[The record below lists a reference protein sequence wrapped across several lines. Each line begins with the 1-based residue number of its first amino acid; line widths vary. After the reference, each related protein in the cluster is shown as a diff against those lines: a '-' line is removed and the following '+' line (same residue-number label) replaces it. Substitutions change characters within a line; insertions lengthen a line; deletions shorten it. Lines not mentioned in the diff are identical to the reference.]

1 MNDDLV
7 WRKIPVEIMNVHT
20 KKKTWIEVY
29 KENIVFNGNKPVEIK
44 GVFRTQYNVW
54 RGFYKNEDVILDILE
69 DKTLE
74 QVLEEESKSAE
85 TIKEDDYEIYDLEE
99 VPEEKFYNSF
109 EFIYNDILKKDAGK
123 FAGISVPEGA
133 PLLQLEEVMKK
144 NVGFKPIGKT
154 KLKTKAAIIFENNEK
169 ERNFIIL
176 DNYKNWENYATAQK
190 IALRHKNK

>member
-20 KKKTWIEVY
+20 KRKTWVEVY
-29 KENIVFNGNKPVEIK
+29 KENIVFKDNKPVEIK

-54 RGFYKNEDVILDILE
+54 RGFSKTEEVILNILE

-74 QVLEEESKSAE
+74 QVLEEENKSS
-85 TIKEDDYEIYDLEE
+85 TLKEDDYEIYDLEE
-99 VPEEKFYNSF
+99 VQEEKFYNSF

-133 PLLQLEEVMKK
+133 PLLQLEEIMKK

>member
-74 QVLEEESKSAE
+74 QVLEEESKSS
-85 TIKEDDYEIYDLEE
+85 TLKEDDYEIYDLEE
-99 VPEEKFYNSF
+99 VPE
-109 EFIYNDILKKDAGK
+109 I
-123 FAGISVPEGA
+123 
-133 PLLQLEEVMKK
+133 
-144 NVGFKPIGKT
+144 
-154 KLKTKAAIIFENNEK
+154 
-169 ERNFIIL
+169 
-176 DNYKNWENYATAQK
+176 
-190 IALRHKNK
+190 